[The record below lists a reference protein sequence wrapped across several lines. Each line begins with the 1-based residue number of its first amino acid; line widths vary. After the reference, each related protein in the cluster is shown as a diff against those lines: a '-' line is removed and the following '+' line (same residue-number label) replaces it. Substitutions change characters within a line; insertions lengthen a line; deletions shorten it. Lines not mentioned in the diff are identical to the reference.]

1 LTSDRTRPAI
11 LELAP
16 HAIGLLLFSVFF
28 GTIFTA
34 AEAGIPR
41 GIYSDSSFT
50 LSLVEQVP
58 LALVLA
64 LTSAF
69 FVLWLISPVG
79 RGRLAWQQIDSIGG
93 FRWPVFVVAMTL
105 AWAYAGYSYNYYLDQ
120 SHVWDRWLLVLLML
134 GTLRSPLLIPIF
146 VLEIVV
152 SRAQFSHPINAVTP
166 IGDELPI
173 RLLGIVVGC
182 ALWNGLLDGL
192 KVVQS
197 GPRFGFLKGRR
208 LPARI
213 QTQSMVF
220 SVLCLI
226 GFYYAFAGLG
236 KLMLGANPSDWLMF
250 SHMENLFVA
259 SHPNGWLNHVSE
271 ARILE
276 LAQIVR
282 ALHFPIAITTLA
294 IELGMVLILLRR
306 RGTLLLLAAVSSMHL
321 GIVVTSG
328 IIFWKW
334 MSLDLAL
341 LVWLWLRRND
351 EKIRRMYSPSAFVV
365 SLVMIGAISVGLDNN
380 YFAWWNTKW
389 IQLNEVEVIDE
400 SGNSYL
406 VDFADFSPY
415 TLFDM
420 YKPAERRFS
429 TNVYAMSVNQ
439 RVMKFF
445 EEGDPGKL
453 ERFFTP
459 RVKVREGPKAG
470 GKEGRKER
478 IFGEFMTR
486 YFMNRNRTPGR
497 RVPPF
502 WLGAPSLHNRHLS
515 GPDLYRDQAPVVEVR
530 LRFREIYYS
539 GSELEL
545 MRNEIVYSF
554 PIPRTVSSDSEPSPR

>member
-1 LTSDRTRPAI
+1 MNSDRTRPAI
-11 LELAP
+11 FELAP
-16 HAIGLLLFSVFF
+16 HAIGLLVFGVFF
-28 GTIFTA
+28 ATVFA
-34 AEAGIPR
+34 AVEAGLPR
-41 GIYSDSSFT
+41 SVYSDSSFT
-50 LSLVEQVP
+50 LSLVQQLP
-58 LALVLA
+58 LARVLA
-64 LTSAF
+64 LTSAVF
-69 FVLWLISPVG
+69 LLWLISPVG
-79 RGRLAWQQIDSIGG
+79 RGRLAWQRIDSVGG
-93 FRWPVFVVAMTL
+93 FRWPILVVAMTL
-105 AWAYAGYSYNYYLDQ
+105 AWGYAGYPYNYYFDQ

-166 IGDELPI
+166 IGDELSI

-192 KVVQS
+192 KAVQS
-197 GPRFGFLKGRR
+197 GPLFRILEGRR

-236 KLMLGANPSDWLMF
+236 KLMLGANLSDWLMF

-271 ARILE
+271 ARVLE
-276 LAQIVR
+276 LAQVVG
-282 ALHFPIAITTLA
+282 ALHLPIAITTLA
-294 IELGMVLILLRR
+294 IELGMVLILLRQ

-334 MSLDLAL
+334 MLLDLAL

-351 EKIRRMYSPSAFVV
+351 ERIRRMYSTSGFVV
-365 SLVMIGAISVGLDNN
+365 SLVMIGGMSIGLDNH

-389 IQLNEVEVIDE
+389 IQLNEIEVVDE
-400 SGNSYL
+400 SGKTYL

-420 YKPAERRFS
+420 YKPPERRFF
-429 TNVYAMSVNQ
+429 TNLYAMSVNQ
-439 RVMKFF
+439 RVMEFF
-445 EEGDPGKL
+445 EEGNPRKL
-453 ERFFTP
+453 ERFFAP
-459 RVKVREGPKAG
+459 RVEGLEGPDEG
-470 GKEGRKER
+470 GKKGRKER

-486 YFMNRNRTPGR
+486 YFMNRNRTPWQ

-502 WLGAPSLHNRHLS
+502 WLSAPSMHNRHLS
-515 GPDLYRDQAPVVEVR
+515 SPDLYRDQAPVVKVQ
-530 LRFREIYYS
+530 LRFRELYYS
-539 GSELEL
+539 GSALEQ
-545 MRNEIVYSF
+545 MRNEIVYSV
-554 PIPRTVSSDSEPSPR
+554 PIPGGVSSDRDPAPR